1 MGGEGGVLELEIAV
15 FFEGGDGTRGGDQD
29 GSERGFNQWW
39 GERGGGVKCDQEM
52 GGGVKIG
59 LKKKLVFYST
69 HN

>member
-1 MGGEGGVLELEIAV
+1 MERAGVIKMVLKEVLINDGVKEGGL
-15 FFEGGDGTRGGDQD
+15 
-29 GSERGFNQWW
+29 
-39 GERGGGVKCDQEM
+39 VKCDQEM